1 MGQGKANE
9 ALMLGREIPASELA
23 QVGFVNKVFQDK
35 SNFRKKERE
44 YLQQTFGDKASGSK
58 VPHILI

>member
-1 MGQGKANE
+1 
-9 ALMLGREIPASELA
+9 MLGREIPASELA